1 MNWFWFAMLTVAM
14 WGSYGVLLHTGQ
26 VAMGDPEHGRYK
38 AFLVVGFSY
47 FLVAVLAPA
56 IFLLLSKSDWQF
68 TAKGFG
74 WSLIAGIAGA
84 IGAFGVI
91 LAFGAKGTPPVV
103 MAIIFGGAP
112 IVNAIVAILWHPP
125 AGGLAAVRW
134 QFVAG
139 ILLVAAGGALVMLF
153 RPMPGPAK
161 KPAEQ
166 VVAKVD

>member
-1 MNWFWFAMLTVAM
+1 MTWLWFAMLTVAM

-38 AFLVVGFSY
+38 AFLIVGISY

-56 IFLLLSKSDWQF
+56 VFLLLSKSDWHF

-125 AGGLAAVRW
+125 AGGFSAIRW

-139 ILLVAAGGALVMLF
+139 ILLVAAGGAMVMLF
-153 RPMPGPAK
+153 RPPPGPAK
-161 KPAEQ
+161 HPAEQ
-166 VVAKVD
+166 VVAKAE